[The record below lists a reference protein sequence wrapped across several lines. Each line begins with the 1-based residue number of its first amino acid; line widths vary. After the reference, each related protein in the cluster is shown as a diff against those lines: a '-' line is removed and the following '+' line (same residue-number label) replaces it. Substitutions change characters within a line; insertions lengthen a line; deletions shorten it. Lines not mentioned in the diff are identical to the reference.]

1 METIAYMLVH
11 VPCSLLNNGTSSR
24 NSFKIYSAVRSG
36 EHNWIKILG
45 CEKEHK
51 PNAFQQRFT
60 TRYPTTKLKRDGSFS
75 KKKNLRETAQQ
86 RLGNFMSY
94 YYITDND
101 GPFGTF
107 SPWHLF
113 QGIMAANAL
122 IPSVSS
128 HAFCLPLPSVR
139 CQFLCGTTKLI
150 GKAQTSLYFCPSANR
165 KSKRRWRPF
174 CFHRSWP
181 LSNIFWYS
189 TKLGTVCS

>member
-1 METIAYMLVH
+1 MEVVVVRTAIIISQL
-11 VPCSLLNNGTSSR
+11 SKL
-24 NSFKIYSAVRSG
+24 YSAVRSG
-36 EHNWIKILG
+36 EHNWTKRLG
-45 CEKEHK
+45 LEKERK
-51 PNAFQQRFT
+51 PNEFQQRFT
-60 TRYPTTKLKRDGSFS
+60 ARYHTLLWNIWETGLSKRKKFKRDG
-75 KKKNLRETAQQ
+75 QQ
-86 RLGNFMSY
+86 RLGNFMT
-94 YYITDND
+94 YYITDSD
-101 GPFGTF
+101 GFWDL

-113 QGIMAANAL
+113 QGIMEDNAL

-128 HAFCLPLPSVR
+128 LHAFCLPLPSVR